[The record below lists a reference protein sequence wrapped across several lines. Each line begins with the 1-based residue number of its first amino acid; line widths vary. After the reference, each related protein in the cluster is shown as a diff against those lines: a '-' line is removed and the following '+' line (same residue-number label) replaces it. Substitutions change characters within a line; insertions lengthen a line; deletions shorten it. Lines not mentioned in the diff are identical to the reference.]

1 MGNRGLFCLII
12 KRFGKAVVFKVF
24 NIDIGAGK
32 HINTKY
38 KCRKR

>member
-1 MGNRGLFCLII
+1 MGNRGLSYLII
-12 KRFGKAVVFKVF
+12 KRLGKAVVFKVF

-32 HINTKY
+32 NINIKY